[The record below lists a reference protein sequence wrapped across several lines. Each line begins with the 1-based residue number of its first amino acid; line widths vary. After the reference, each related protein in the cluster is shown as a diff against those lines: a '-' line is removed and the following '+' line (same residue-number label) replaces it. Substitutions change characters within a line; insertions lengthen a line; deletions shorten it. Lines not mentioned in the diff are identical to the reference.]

1 MQRVAFR
8 IYGIM
13 KFQLTNY
20 LELTNNNVGPKIGGR
35 ALLFFQE
42 RKYGMYRTSPSCI
55 FFCTM
60 IKKC

>member
-35 ALLFFQE
+35 AE
-42 RKYGMYRTSPSCI
+42 AKNKMR
-55 FFCTM
+55 
-60 IKKC
+60 